1 MDYDEEEEKENET
14 ERQTNKLEQSSM
26 QMQQLLLMGSD
37 NGSQKL
43 VSEDVYT
50 QLSSGDCLARLEI
63 NPHDI

>member
-1 MDYDEEEEKENET
+1 
-14 ERQTNKLEQSSM
+14 M

-43 VSEDVYT
+43 VSEDAYT